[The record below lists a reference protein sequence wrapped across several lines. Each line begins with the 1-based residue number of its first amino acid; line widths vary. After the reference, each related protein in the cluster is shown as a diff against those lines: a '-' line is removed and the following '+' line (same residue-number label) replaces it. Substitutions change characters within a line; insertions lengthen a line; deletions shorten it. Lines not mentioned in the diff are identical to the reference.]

1 MNSIQIT
8 SSQLKE
14 LNEIRKEANADNK
27 NNYELWKMNYEAI
40 KIHFEQNP
48 PPNVKNSNLLKCYL
62 LFTKS
67 LVIIHAGLYNN
78 DKPLFEKGLNKLK
91 KSGLDFLDAI
101 ANSETSCLQFCF
113 IGEEKTIE
121 SEEKY
126 KNDEAYRQYAMFLKK
141 QIDKFNDMNDYWFLE
156 FKIN

>member
-40 KIHFEQNP
+40 KIHFEQK
-48 PPNVKNSNLLKCYL
+48 PPNVKNSNLIKCYL

-67 LVIIHAGLYNN
+67 LVIIYAGLYNN

-91 KSGLDFLDAI
+91 KSGLDVLDAI
-101 ANSETSCLQFCF
+101 ADSETPCLQFCF

-141 QIDKFNDMNDYWFLE
+141 EIDKFNDMKNYWFLE
-156 FKIN
+156 FSK